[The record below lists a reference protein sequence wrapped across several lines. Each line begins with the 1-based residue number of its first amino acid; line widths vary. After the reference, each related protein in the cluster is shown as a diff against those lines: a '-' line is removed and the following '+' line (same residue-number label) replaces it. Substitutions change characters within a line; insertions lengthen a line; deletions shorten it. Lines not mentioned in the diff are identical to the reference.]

1 MVDKINI
8 GRHFP
13 LFTVEVEKG
22 ALRLFAGA
30 IGETDPI
37 YAVESAAREAGY
49 RSLLASPTYLFAID
63 LARPDGFQWLED
75 LDIDL
80 MRMLHG
86 EQTFEYFEQ
95 VCAGDVLTFDH
106 HVADIYEKKNGALN
120 FVLRKTK
127 VTNQD
132 AQHVADLKTL
142 VVVRNG

>member
-22 ALRLFAGA
+22 ALRLFARA

-37 YAVESAAREAGY
+37 YNDESAAREAGY
-49 RSLLASPTYLFAID
+49 RSLPAPPTYLFAID
-63 LARPDGFQWLED
+63 LARPDGFQWMD
-75 LDIDL
+75 DIKVDK

-86 EQTFEYFEQ
+86 EQTFQYLQE

-106 HVADIYEKKNGALN
+106 HVADIYEKKNGALQ
-120 FVLRKTK
+120 FIQRKTR

-132 AQHVADLKTL
+132 A
-142 VVVRNG
+142 